1 MGILCKKKTENKI
14 LFPSILDREI
24 ESINNDLFGHIHYAQ
39 ILFSLIKT
47 INHLFLLVY
56 LANGVLVKVL
66 LKNCVRMNF

>member
-39 ILFSLIKT
+39 ILFSLIK
-47 INHLFLLVY
+47 NHKPPFSIGLL
-56 LANGVLVKVL
+56 G
-66 LKNCVRMNF
+66 